1 MTQAYISPGHLAA
14 TIFQG
19 DFALLSCRYYLLLCL
34 YFYYYLYYYFFHY
47 FYYYYYFRAIHYLMS
62 YSSETRSDHFRG
74 RGILKKK
81 GIAPLVGDRVIYMLT
96 EHGEGMVDELL
107 PRESELIRPQ
117 VANVK
122 LAVLLFSVREPDMNL
137 NLLDKFLVHIE
148 HSGLETLIV
157 LTKQDLADDNGEATQ
172 YVKELYE
179 RVGYEVMVTSS
190 LTGAGSEELR
200 KRLAGIISV
209 FSGQSGVGK
218 STLLNRLVPG
228 LKLETGEISMRLGR
242 GRHTTRHV
250 ELMDI
255 GEGGFVADTPGFSQ
269 LDFLELGVEELST
282 CFREFAEYAGD
293 CKFRGC
299 THLHEPG
306 CRVIEAW
313 KAGVIADSR
322 YEHYKLFFNEMKDK
336 KRRY

>member
-1 MTQAYISPGHLAA
+1 MPEGI
-14 TIFQG
+14 IIK
-19 DFALLSCRYYLLLCL
+19 ALSG
-34 YFYYYLYYYFFHY
+34 YYYVKPLKDGLI
-47 FYYYYYFRAIHYLMS
+47 AT
-62 YSSETRSDHFRG
+62 EEEAVQCRG

-81 GIAPLVGDRVIYMLT
+81 GTAPLVGDRIIYMLT
-96 EHGEGMVDELL
+96 ENGEGMVDEIL

-117 VANVK
+117 VANVS

-148 HSGLETLIV
+148 HSGLDTLIV
-157 LTKQDLADDNGEATQ
+157 LTKQDLADDEGKDTES
-172 YVKELYE
+172 VKTLYE
-179 RVGYEVMVTSS
+179 SIGYEVMVTSS
-190 LTGAGSEELR
+190 LNGSGADELR
-200 KRLAGIISV
+200 QRLAGMISV

-228 LKLETGEISMRLGR
+228 LELETGEISLRLGR

-255 GEGGFVADTPGFSQ
+255 GNGGFVADTPGFSQ
-269 LDFLELGVEELST
+269 LDFLELGVEELSE
-282 CFREFAEYAGD
+282 CFREFAGYAEN

-299 THLHEPG
+299 SHLHEPG
-306 CRVIEAW
+306 CKVIEAW
-313 KAGVIADSR
+313 QAGDIADSR
-322 YEHYKLFFNEMKDK
+322 YEHYKLFYNEMKDK

>member
-1 MTQAYISPGHLAA
+1 MPEGI
-14 TIFQG
+14 IVK
-19 DFALLSCRYYLLLCL
+19 ALSG
-34 YFYYYLYYYFFHY
+34 YYYVKP
-47 FYYYYYFRAIHYLMS
+47 FREGLIATEEDS
-62 YSSETRSDHFRG
+62 VQCRG

-107 PRESELIRPQ
+107 PRESELIRPP
-117 VANVK
+117 VANVS

-148 HSGLETLIV
+148 HSGLEPLIV
-157 LTKQDLADDNGEATQ
+157 LTKQDLANDDGEATK

-179 RVGYEVMVTSS
+179 DIGYEVMVTSS
-190 LTGAGSEELR
+190 LTGAGSDELR
-200 KRLAGIISV
+200 ERLTGGISV
-209 FSGQSGVGK
+209 FAGQSGVGK
-218 STLLNRLVPG
+218 STLLNRIVPG
-228 LKLETGEISMRLGR
+228 LKLETGEISLRLGR

-255 GEGGFVADTPGFSQ
+255 GGGGFVADTPGFSQ

-282 CFREFAEYAGD
+282 CFREFANYAGD

-299 THLHEPG
+299 SHQHEPG

-313 KAGVIADSR
+313 KAGTIADSR

>member
-1 MTQAYISPGHLAA
+1 MPEGI
-14 TIFQG
+14 IIK
-19 DFALLSCRYYLLLCL
+19 ALSG
-34 YFYYYLYYYFFHY
+34 YYYVKPICEGII
-47 FYYYYYFRAIHYLMS
+47 ATD
-62 YSSETRSDHFRG
+62 EEAVQCRG

-81 GIAPLVGDRVIYMLT
+81 GVAPLVGDRILYVLT
-96 EHGEGMVDELL
+96 ENGEGMVDEIL
-107 PRESELIRPQ
+107 PRESELIRPP

-148 HSGLETLIV
+148 HSGLNTLIV
-157 LTKQDLADDNGEATQ
+157 LTKQDLADDDGKATER
-172 YVKELYE
+172 VKELYE
-179 RVGYEVMVTSS
+179 RIGYEVMVTSS
-190 LTGAGSEELR
+190 LTGSGSEELR
-200 KRLAGIISV
+200 QRLSGGISV
-209 FSGQSGVGK
+209 FAGQSGVGK

-228 LKLETGEISMRLGR
+228 LELETGEISLRLGR

-255 GEGGFVADTPGFSQ
+255 GAGGFVADTPGFSQ
-269 LDFLELGVEELST
+269 LDFLELGVEELSV
-282 CFREFAEYAGD
+282 CFREFAPYAEN

-306 CRVIEAW
+306 CRVMEALQS
-313 KAGVIADSR
+313 GEIADSR
-322 YEHYKLFFNEMKDK
+322 YEHYKLFYNEMKDK